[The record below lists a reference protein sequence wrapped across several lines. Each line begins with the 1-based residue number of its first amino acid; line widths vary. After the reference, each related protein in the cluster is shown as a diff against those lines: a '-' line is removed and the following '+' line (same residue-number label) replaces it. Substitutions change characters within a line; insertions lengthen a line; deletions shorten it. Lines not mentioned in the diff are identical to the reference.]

1 MFLKIFLFLA
11 TLQKLEQF
19 QSYKKLQNL
28 TFDELQLAV
37 NYICGNLNSF
47 TCYNY
52 HYWYDMYS
60 YTSKTF
66 MVMNWRKERGFKEVG
81 RLGEA
86 VCDRVI
92 VNFLEEKEYF
102 KCSCSSVYYD
112 AVFLLNS
119 IIIYSSILFNSL

>member
-1 MFLKIFLFLA
+1 
-11 TLQKLEQF
+11 
-19 QSYKKLQNL
+19 
-28 TFDELQLAV
+28 
-37 NYICGNLNSF
+37 
-47 TCYNY
+47 
-52 HYWYDMYS
+52 
-60 YTSKTF
+60 

-81 RLGEA
+81 RLGEV